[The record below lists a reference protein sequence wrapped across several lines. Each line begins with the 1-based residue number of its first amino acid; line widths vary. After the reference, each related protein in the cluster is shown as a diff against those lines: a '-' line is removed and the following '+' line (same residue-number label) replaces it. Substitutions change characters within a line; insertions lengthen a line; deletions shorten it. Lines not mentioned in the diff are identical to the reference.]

1 MRGLISKNVLQTIDP
16 IEGGETGFKSGGI
29 QQAKPADGKS
39 PA

>member
-1 MRGLISKNVLQTIDP
+1 MRASFQNDLQTIEPDP
-16 IEGGETGFKSGGI
+16 GFGPTGFKSGGI

>member
-1 MRGLISKNVLQTIDP
+1 MRASFQNDLQTIEPDS
-16 IEGGETGFKSGGI
+16 GVSRTGFESGGI

>member
-1 MRGLISKNVLQTIDP
+1 MRASFQNDLQTGEPDP
-16 IEGGETGFKSGGI
+16 GGGGFKSGGI

>member
-1 MRGLISKNVLQTIDP
+1 MQASFQNDLQTIDP
-16 IEGGETGFKSGGI
+16 DLPFGRTGFKSGGI